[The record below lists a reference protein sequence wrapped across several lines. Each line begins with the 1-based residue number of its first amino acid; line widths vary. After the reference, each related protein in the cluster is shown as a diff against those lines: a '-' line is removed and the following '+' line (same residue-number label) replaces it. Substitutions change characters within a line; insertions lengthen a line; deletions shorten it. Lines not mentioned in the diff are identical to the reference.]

1 MKKLLIAGIA
11 MLAVAISSCDED
23 TNNLGNSLT
32 NPLDKFTITTDTF
45 DVSTRSIIVDS
56 VLARSSCSYI
66 GRLKDPETGSYISS
80 DFTTQFSLLEG
91 NVPELFVV
99 SDDVVSRDAEG
110 LPIADSC
117 KIAIVI
123 NSYMGDS
130 LTAMKLRTTELSKP
144 LKENM
149 LYYSNFDP
157 KKEGYLRN
165 DGIIKNTLWSVSDLT
180 SSDSIRALRRK
191 GAYYENITISLNDPY
206 TDKSG
211 KTYNNFGTY
220 IMRQYFDHPE
230 YFKNSQAFIH
240 NVCPGFYFETTDGQ
254 GVLCEVE
261 RTQLMI
267 YYRYQNGEVVSG
279 KTVTIDGTEE
289 VLQTTHYTSDRASI
303 ERLAANNECTYLK
316 APDGIYTEVTLPID
330 EIKRYH
336 ENDSIASARIVF
348 RRMNEISELSDYILQ
363 EPENLLML
371 ERDSLFSFFEER
383 KLPNNITSYLATYSS
398 ARNSYTFNNIS
409 ELVNHMYSNR
419 NKTENWNKVVL
430 VPVNVTMSA
439 ASTTSSTATKTV
451 TGVSNELRVTSVRMV
466 GGSENKHAPVRI
478 SIVYNKNQ

>member
-1 MKKLLIAGIA
+1 
-11 MLAVAISSCDED
+11 MLTVAISSCDED

-157 KKEGYLRN
+157 KKEGYLRQGGIVKERAYTLADQSLSQTTRNSSSYTPNICIQLN
-165 DGIIKNTLWSVSDLT
+165 DAYTDRDGNHYNNYGSYIINSLYKDRANFSDQLKFIKNV
-180 SSDSIRALRRK
+180 
-191 GAYYENITISLNDPY
+191 
-206 TDKSG
+206 
-211 KTYNNFGTY
+211 
-220 IMRQYFDHPE
+220 
-230 YFKNSQAFIH
+230 
-240 NVCPGFYFETTDGQ
+240 VPGFYFESTGGIGSMANIFTSKLI
-254 GVLCEVE
+254 VYFRVA
-261 RTQLMI
+261 
-267 YYRYQNGEVVSG
+267 GEDSVFNALIEFG
-279 KTVTIDGTEE
+279 GTEE
-289 VLQTTHYTSDRASI
+289 VLQTTNI
-303 ERLAANNECTYLK
+303 ENNDEYMKTFAADNSCTYLK
-316 APDGIYTEVTLPID
+316 TPAGLFTELTLPVDDILKGHAAD
-330 EIKRYH
+330 SLSSAKLVLPRI
-336 ENDSIASARIVF
+336 NDSQHS
-348 RRMNEISELSDYILQ
+348 NY
-363 EPENLLML
+363 NLPAPSQLL
-371 ERDSLFSFFEER
+371 LIPKDSLYSFFE
-383 KLPNNITSYLATYSS
+383 NNRLINNRTSYLATSPS
-398 ARNSYTFNNIS
+398 ATGNNTY
-409 ELVNHMYSNR
+409 VYSNIATLISAM
-419 NKTENWNKVVL
+419 NKNRQSANWNKVVL
-430 VPVNVTMSA
+430 VPVDV
-439 ASTTSSTATKTV
+439 TTSSSVIVKI
-451 TGVSNELRVTSVRMV
+451 SHSMELSSTRLV
-466 GGSENKHAPVRI
+466 GGSDNPYKPIQLSVI
-478 SIVYNKNQ
+478 YGKFK

>member
-1 MKKLLIAGIA
+1 
-11 MLAVAISSCDED
+11 
-23 TNNLGNSLT
+23 
-32 NPLDKFTITTDTF
+32 
-45 DVSTRSIIVDS
+45 
-56 VLARSSCSYI
+56 
-66 GRLKDPETGSYISS
+66 
-80 DFTTQFSLLEG
+80 
-91 NVPELFVV
+91 
-99 SDDVVSRDAEG
+99 
-110 LPIADSC
+110 
-117 KIAIVI
+117 
-123 NSYMGDS
+123 
-130 LTAMKLRTTELSKP
+130 MKLRTTELSKP

-157 KKEGYLRN
+157 KKEGYLRS